1 MTKVNNWAAKNDS
14 INYTRINEEL
24 IILSEEKHFPLRLE
38 TNGVQKKN

>member
-24 IILSEEKHFPLRLE
+24 IILSEEKYFPLRLE
-38 TNGVQKKN
+38 TNGN